1 MKSMSKRLLRVL
13 SAFLLLTTL
22 ASSAAAQQ
30 VFRYP
35 EDTRPSSLLPFF
47 AEDMSAVRMCELIFD
62 SLVVQNKRGDFEGG
76 LAKSWT
82 VDADQG
88 GIKFV
93 LREGVKWHD
102 GEAFTAE
109 DVVFTIQAAQDPKT
123 LFNSK
128 SKFNFIREVSAQGQ
142 YGVYVAFDR
151 PVPEAEKRFLFKILP
166 KHGFPDTAISRKDK
180 FAREPL
186 GTGPYKVKKGG
197 YSLRSIALE
206 VNSDYWS
213 TPKVSEVLMQHTPDK
228 SAQINLL
235 QYSGG
240 KAGVQAV
247 IFLPPKNI
255 PLFENSDSVVLEPY
269 HTVSWWY
276 MAYNHE
282 NKALADKAVRQAM
295 ALAIDRQELLEAH
308 LGRGDIL
315 SGPFTESSPF
325 YNFQVEPTGLEL
337 ERANQ
342 LLDGAGWTRK
352 GDTRAKGKV
361 KLDFEFVMDKELAS
375 NQALFLGI
383 QAQLK
388 KVGITVRPNYV
399 DHAKYRDQVFTRRKF
414 DLTLNIWSFEEVE
427 DVYPLFHSKGVMNFI
442 GYNNADVDTMLD
454 TAKATKDYKKY
465 KEQMKQL
472 HAVLAQ
478 DLPYFFLW
486 SLDIYSG
493 ISKKMKGVYIQPYYY
508 FSSFPEWELS
518 P

>member
-1 MKSMSKRLLRVL
+1 MSKHMLRGLALVL
-13 SAFLLLTTL
+13 FASTL
-22 ASSAAAQQ
+22 ASTAWSQQ

-35 EDTRPSSLLPFF
+35 EDTRPSSLLPMF

-62 SLVVQNKRGDFEGG
+62 ALVFKNKRGDFEGG
-76 LAKSWT
+76 LATSWK
-82 VDADQG
+82 VDEDQG
-88 GIKFV
+88 GITFV

-123 LFNSK
+123 IFNAK
-128 SKFNFIREVSAQGQ
+128 SKFGFIREVSAQGQ
-142 YGVYVAFDR
+142 YGVRIAFDR
-151 PVPEAEKRFLFKILP
+151 PVPEAEKRFNFKILP
-166 KHGFPDTAISRKDK
+166 KHSFPGTAISRKDK
-180 FAREPL
+180 FAREPV
-186 GTGPYKVKKGG
+186 GTGPYRLKKGG
-197 YSLRSIALE
+197 YSLREIKLE
-206 VNSDYWS
+206 VNPDYWNVG
-213 TPKVSEVLMQHTPDK
+213 KVSEVSMQHTPDK

-255 PLFENSDSVVLEPY
+255 PLFENSDSVTLEPY

-276 MAYNHE
+276 MAYNHD
-282 NKALADKAVRQAM
+282 NKALAERPVRQAIG
-295 ALAIDRQELLEAH
+295 LAIDRQELLEAH

-337 ERANQ
+337 DRANQ
-342 LLDGAGWTRK
+342 LLEDAGWKKK
-352 GDTRAKGKV
+352 GEVRAKGKL

-388 KVGITVRPNYV
+388 KIGVTVRPNYV

-414 DLTLNIWSFEEVE
+414 DLTLNIWSFDEVE
-427 DVYPLFHSKGVMNFI
+427 DVHPLFHSKGVMNFI
-442 GYNNADVDTMLD
+442 GYNNSDVDTLLD
-454 TAKATKDYKKY
+454 TARATKDHKKY

-472 HAVLAQ
+472 HALLSQ

-493 ISKKMKGVYIQPYYY
+493 ISKKVKGVNIAPFTY
-508 FSSFPEWELS
+508 FTSFPEWELS